1 MISSDW
7 NYDTV
12 VSRFV
17 TARLSS
23 LAKTDDT
30 IPGFS
35 LPVDREFV
43 SEHKLFEPIPHHR
56 VSQILFLFGRHNEM
70 WVRVSLPKT
79 QAIPPSEAGI
89 QRREGYSCQQSNRA
103 PLHAAVA
110 HAPYRHDNLVKHL
123 TRKRIIRK

>member
-7 NYDTV
+7 NHDTV

-23 LAKTDDT
+23 LAKTDNT

-35 LPVDREFV
+35 LPFDREFV

-70 WVRVSLPKT
+70 WVRVRIQSRYIERLVADDDPDV
-79 QAIPPSEAGI
+79 ARILVEA
-89 QRREGYSCQQSNRA
+89 
-103 PLHAAVA
+103 LAV
-110 HAPYRHDNLVKHL
+110 
-123 TRKRIIRK
+123 RKRSASVH

>member
-7 NYDTV
+7 NHDTV

-23 LAKTDDT
+23 LAKTDNT

-35 LPVDREFV
+35 LPFDREFV

-56 VSQILFLFGRHNEM
+56 VSQILFLFDRHNEM
-70 WVRVSLPKT
+70 WVRVRAQGTREHAGRNLGEPGKRKPTGLGCQPCAGESFSSLRIRLLDGKG
-79 QAIPPSEAGI
+79 IPGHPV
-89 QRREGYSCQQSNRA
+89 RTLC
-103 PLHAAVA
+103 
-110 HAPYRHDNLVKHL
+110 
-123 TRKRIIRK
+123 